1 MKAILVFLVL
11 SQLLYAKSM
20 YSCDDAG
27 YQRYLEDYPS
37 KCGEDCASYSM

>member
-1 MKAILVFLVL
+1 
-11 SQLLYAKSM
+11 M

-27 YQRYLEDYPS
+27 YQLYLEDYPS

>member
-20 YSCDDAG
+20 YSCDDAD